1 MNKLYFS
8 VMLAA
13 SCSMIITGIILAF
26 VKSPFDERAAKF
38 RIAKHG
44 LTVAVL
50 VLGVLNLLQIGID
63 PGADIKHLPGCIALA
78 VSYFQAMIFTMAVLV
93 LIRPAEVTLKFVII
107 QVVAIFFMDAVL
119 FTSFFLLPLNL
130 FFYVYELGIL
140 LYIVLLIFYTRKYL
154 QCNKR
159 FKEQITAYY
168 EEEEIERGLR
178 WLNIVFWVALS
189 VGVLSLLMLI
199 GNKEIDLCLTVAL
212 ALFYAMLAACFINYA
227 LSTPVILPAISEN
240 LKTVTTNTK
249 KDAGHHPDKLIAWI
263 DKGGYLNTLMA
274 VEDIANELNMTVSQ
288 FRLYFKKVIGEDF
301 RTWRVKKRIEH
312 AQQIMAEQPDF
323 PVTKVA
329 QESGFNDRSYFY
341 QQFQIHTGMSVSDYR
356 AKIAKTN

>member
-50 VLGVLNLLQIGID
+50 VLGILNLLQIGID

-107 QVVAIFFMDAVL
+107 QVVAIFFVDAVL
-119 FTSFFLLPLNL
+119 FTSFFLLPLNF

-159 FKEQITAYY
+159 FKEQITGSSFGGSPFPAHANRQQRNRLVSHCGISTFLCYAC
-168 EEEEIERGLR
+168 G
-178 WLNIVFWVALS
+178 VF
-189 VGVLSLLMLI
+189 
-199 GNKEIDLCLTVAL
+199 
-212 ALFYAMLAACFINYA
+212 
-227 LSTPVILPAISEN
+227 
-240 LKTVTTNTK
+240 
-249 KDAGHHPDKLIAWI
+249 H
-263 DKGGYLNTLMA
+263 
-274 VEDIANELNMTVSQ
+274 
-288 FRLYFKKVIGEDF
+288 
-301 RTWRVKKRIEH
+301 
-312 AQQIMAEQPDF
+312 
-323 PVTKVA
+323 
-329 QESGFNDRSYFY
+329 
-341 QQFQIHTGMSVSDYR
+341 
-356 AKIAKTN
+356 